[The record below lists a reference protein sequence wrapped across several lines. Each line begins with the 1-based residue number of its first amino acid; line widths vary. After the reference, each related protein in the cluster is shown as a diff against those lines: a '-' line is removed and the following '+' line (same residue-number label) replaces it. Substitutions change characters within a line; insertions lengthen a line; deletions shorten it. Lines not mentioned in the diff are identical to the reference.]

1 MLQGIM
7 KLVSQWILKVSQG
20 ITKDSQEGTQG
31 MPNVAQGMLRKNLDI
46 GDVYLNHSS
55 RMLKRKL

>member
-1 MLQGIM
+1 M
-7 KLVSQWILKVSQG
+7 KVVSQWIIKVSQG
-20 ITKDSQEGTQG
+20 IKKDSQEGTQG

-46 GDVYLNHSS
+46 GDLYLNHSS